1 MRPDPVRTG
10 TAWNRLIARLE
21 APVDASF
28 LVVFRIAFGLLIALD
43 MLWHVQHGF
52 IRDHFIEPARH
63 FTYFGF
69 GWVRPLPGD
78 AMFLPFAAV
87 GLSGVMI
94 ALGWRY
100 RIAAVVFFAGFAW
113 IFLTD
118 QSLYL
123 NHNYLICLLGFLMIL
138 LPAHA
143 RCSLDARAGRVTAST
158 TVPTWTLW
166 ILRFQLTVVYV
177 YGGLAKINP
186 DWLRG
191 EPVRAWLA
199 GRADIPVIGPWLTH
213 EIAPYF
219 FAYGG
224 LLYDLFVVPLLL
236 WRRTRWLAV
245 AMTAF
250 FHLTNATLFDIGIFP
265 WIMLAT
271 TFLFFP
277 PDQIGRLFTRGQK
290 GRPALVPAPSRFVLR
305 PALLAVL
312 AVYAGVQLLMPLRHW
327 AYPGDV
333 AWTEEGHRFSWRMK
347 LRSKQ
352 GWVTYRVVDPATGRT
367 DTVQPERFMTGW
379 QAVRMATRPDM
390 ILQGAHWLAADA
402 EKAGRPRPLVY
413 ADAWCVLN
421 GRTPRR
427 LIDPAADLAAQRRSL
442 APSPWITPFAYT
454 PLRRGTTEVPII
466 FPLRSP
472 QAWVA
477 APPFDE
483 AQARAD
489 LIARIAGQL
498 DRVNERLMS
507 EFGLDAEGYFLL
519 AGETLYAL
527 TPRGDQPPAEAID
540 PRDFASLRRHFIM
553 EPRRVLETDAERN
566 RYEAL
571 ATRKAVLSERLEV
584 LAALAP
590 TAARTV
596 LDNE

>member
-1 MRPDPVRTG
+1 MRPDPAGTTG
-10 TAWNRLIARLE
+10 WRGRWIARLG
-21 APVDASF
+21 APVDATF
-28 LVVFRIAFGLLIALD
+28 LVVFRVAFGLLIALD

-78 AMFLPFAAV
+78 WMFLPFAVV

-100 RIAAVVFFAGFAW
+100 RAAAALFFTGFTW

-123 NHNYLICLLGFLMIL
+123 NHNYLICLLGFLLIL
-138 LPAHA
+138 LPAHV
-143 RCSLDARAGRVTAST
+143 RGSLDALAGRVAAST
-158 TVPTWTLW
+158 TVPAWTLW

-191 EPVRAWLA
+191 EPVRTWLA
-199 GRADIPVIGPWLTH
+199 GRADLPVIGPWLTH
-213 EIAPYF
+213 EFAPTF

-224 LLYDLFVVPLLL
+224 LLYDLLVVPLLL

-245 AMTAF
+245 AMTVF

-265 WIMLAT
+265 WMMLAS

-277 PDQIGRLFTRGQK
+277 PEQIARLVSRGRAPVT
-290 GRPALVPAPSRFVLR
+290 PAKPERTVVR
-305 PALLAVL
+305 PALLVAL
-312 AVYAGVQLLMPLRHW
+312 AAYAAVQLLLPLRHW
-327 AYPGDV
+327 VYPGDV

-352 GWVTYRVVDPATGRT
+352 GWVTYRVVEPATGRT
-367 DTVQPERFMTGW
+367 DTVRPEQFMTGW

-390 ILQGAHWLAADA
+390 ILQGAHWLAA
-402 EKAGRPRPLVY
+402 EQERAGQPRPQVY

-421 GRTPRR
+421 GRAPRR
-427 LIDPAADLAAQRRSL
+427 LIDPATDLAAQPRSL
-442 APSPWITPFAYT
+442 APAPWITPFTYT

-466 FPLRSP
+466 FPPRTVRS
-472 QAWVA
+472 WIGT
-477 APPFDE
+477 PPFDE
-483 AQARAD
+483 AKARAD
-489 LIARIAGQL
+489 LITRQARQL
-498 DRVNERLMS
+498 DRVNEQLLA
-507 EFGLDAEGYFLL
+507 EFGLDPEGYYLL
-519 AGETLYAL
+519 AGQTLYAL
-527 TPRGDQPPAEAID
+527 TPRPEHPITGAID
-540 PRDFASLRRHFIM
+540 PRNLDSLRRHFIM
-553 EPRRVLETDAERN
+553 EPRRVLEGDAERT

-584 LAALAP
+584 LAAMAP
-590 TAARTV
+590 VAARTA
-596 LDNE
+596 LDIE